1 MNSSS
6 TPCENTSNNINDKA
20 LECNKQ
26 NGNKI
31 ESRICPKDA
40 QYISEL
46 ILNKDNKIEI
56 NKTQNIDSYNST
68 EMSVSINNV
77 CIDQEQKNK
86 KFSIN
91 NETDVPLYN
100 KKNNEEFE
108 TNYNI
113 NKNKDIS
120 PKLGEKY
127 CKSID
132 EENEYIEDW
141 EVIRKRIFDPTLGL
155 RKHYAKEFL
164 SCGEKYNTRI
174 LEKWS
179 SMIDRNIN
187 WFMKAHKT
195 TFLRRVKR
203 GIPQKY
209 RWKVWMH
216 ITNSIS
222 LINKFEKKYYYLYKK
237 TSNYSNLIYIDIS
250 RTFPELLIFDKYA
263 QDQLYRILNAYANY
277 ESSVGYCQGMNFI
290 VGLLLIVSNFNELE
304 TFCILVSLMNNYHL
318 KNFYKEQFPLLNR
331 FIYVFEK
338 ILKFEI
344 PDLFEH
350 FNNEE
355 VHPPVYLHQWLLTLF
370 IASLPIKSV
379 IIIWDYLFST
389 SIKMILIISVALLK
403 ILKNYLVKNNFEK
416 ILKLLKSMKY
426 NESNDDILI
435 AKLLIK
441 KSEFVILNTGLAYIF
456 ENIEKEDIPLDVKF
470 KFSINN
476 ITNFHFK
483 TVTSNYSKN
492 EFENNDENKNN
503 NTTFSDLDGAS
514 LLNFF
519 STNILPKGHYNQI
532 KEEDKEL
539 KQNANYD
546 LKNVEKTESQTNIN
560 EIYYKMLRSNE
571 KNKINNESDNDSP
584 YEQKQN
590 NEKIEDSGF
599 YNKKENNIYNY
610 EFIKHDQD
618 ANNYEYKDFQNIS
631 NSKNFTNQTTASIVN
646 TNSEKNEIKQNNN
659 SSHII
664 YANRCEDTDS
674 KKINYEKYNSINVKN
689 DKKKKSENIKRHAYY
704 YKSDGFYDENQ
715 NCQNNNDNI
724 LATNNNYIITN
735 KTKQTRQKL
744 SDDEKRDICFA
755 QEFRKENKK
764 SQNNIIDKTKIK
776 NQFKYNDKDIEQNG
790 EQTQI
795 SDNSEEF
802 AYTGTNND
810 KEESI
815 LNISEYIN
823 NNSNDNNE
831 MQNNSEENG
840 LSFFNLIQTYT
851 KDNSWFDVSSINK
864 YYNFNKKRSDFELDS
879 MGINKK
885 ENFEDS
891 N

>member
-1 MNSSS
+1 MNKLS
-6 TPCENTSNNINDKA
+6 TSCENTSKNINEKK
-20 LECNKQ
+20 LECNKKS
-26 NGNKI
+26 GNKI

-40 QYISEL
+40 EYISEL
-46 ILNKDNKIEI
+46 ILNTDNKKIEI
-56 NKTQNIDSYNST
+56 NKTPNKNPISST
-68 EMSVSINNV
+68 EMNISINNV
-77 CIDQEQKNK
+77 CIDQEKKKKKKNI
-86 KFSIN
+86 SIN
-91 NETDVPLYN
+91 NE
-100 KKNNEEFE
+100 EE
-108 TNYNI
+108 I
-113 NKNKDIS
+113 DDNKNKDMS
-120 PKLGEKY
+120 PKLGEQY
-127 CKSID
+127 CRSID

-155 RKHYAKEFL
+155 RKHYAKELL

-187 WFMKAHKT
+187 WFKKAHKT

-216 ITNSIS
+216 ITNSTS

-304 TFCILVSLMNNYHL
+304 TFCVLVTLMDNYHL
-318 KNFYKEQFPLLNR
+318 KNFYKEKFPLLNR

-344 PDLFEH
+344 PDLYQH
-350 FNNEE
+350 FKNEE
-355 VHPPVYLHQWLLTLF
+355 VHPPVYLHQWFLTLF

-379 IIIWDYLFST
+379 IVIWDYLFST
-389 SIKMILIISVALLK
+389 SIKMILIISIALLK
-403 ILKNYLVKNNFEK
+403 ILKNYLIKNNFEK

-456 ENIEKEDIPLDVKF
+456 ENIEREDIPLDVKF

-483 TVTSNYSKN
+483 TVTSNSSK
-492 EFENNDENKNN
+492 NDENRTNIVKSTDNEN
-503 NTTFSDLDGAS
+503 GNTFSDLDGIS

-519 STNILPKGHYNQI
+519 STNILPKTNYNNT

-539 KQNANYD
+539 IQNANYD
-546 LKNVEKTESQTNIN
+546 LKNFEKTESQTNIN

-571 KNKINNESDNDSP
+571 KNQTDNESDNDSF
-584 YEQKQN
+584 YAKSGQN
-590 NEKIEDSGF
+590 GKNRKNGQ
-599 YNKKENNIYNY
+599 NGKNMHTA
-610 EFIKHDQD
+610 EFAKHDQD
-618 ANNYEYKDFQNIS
+618 SNHSECNDLQDQIKENHKYELGENGNGGDG
-631 NSKNFTNQTTASIVN
+631 
-646 TNSEKNEIKQNNN
+646 E
-659 SSHII
+659 SSQHTI
-664 YANRCEDTDS
+664 YPNMCEDKDS
-674 KKINYEKYNSINVKN
+674 KQINFAKCNSINGKN
-689 DKKKKSENIKRHAYY
+689 DRKKNSENIKRHAYY
-704 YKSDGFYDENQ
+704 YKTDSFSDESKSGQ
-715 NCQNNNDNI
+715 NKGGQNRGGQNRGGQNRGGQ
-724 LATNNNYIITN
+724 N
-735 KTKQTRQKL
+735 KSGQH
-744 SDDEKRDICFA
+744 
-755 QEFRKENKK
+755 K
-764 SQNNIIDKTKIK
+764 SGQHNIINKIK
-776 NQFKYNDKDIEQNG
+776 KQFKYNDKDIEQND
-790 EQTQI
+790 EQIQI
-795 SDNSEEF
+795 IDSSEEF
-802 AYTGTNND
+802 PHTDVINR
-810 KEESI
+810 EESI

-823 NNSNDNNE
+823 NNDDNKI
-831 MQNNSEENG
+831 QNNSDDNG
-840 LSFFNLIQTYT
+840 LSFFNLIQSYT

-864 YYNFNKKRSDFELDS
+864 YYHFNKKSSDFELDS
-879 MGINKK
+879 MGIGKTDK
-885 ENFEDS
+885 FEDS